1 MNELSKAGNE
11 DHEMA
16 HAYAGVKDYDKALDY
31 AMKEYNRRP
40 ANIEANETVA
50 KVYAE
55 MQEYKNALPFI
66 KRALSTNNKNPEL
79 LSLAALIKENAGK

>member
-1 MNELSKAGNE
+1 MKELSKSGNE

-16 HAYAGVKDYDKALDY
+16 HAFLGVKNYDKALEY

-55 MQEYKNALPFI
+55 MQDYNNALPFI
-66 KRALSTNNKNPEL
+66 ERASSTNNKNPEL
-79 LSLAALIKENAGK
+79 LSLATFIKEKVGK